1 MTTASGPQHRSSFR
15 VNQDV
20 IFDFRQVD
28 SLTADTEDADKL
40 MNEGP
45 AMQMLGELRRID
57 REAQDLLKIVADK
70 QRLLGDYLQKL
81 NAKVDLIAR
90 HFAFDNDQNGHPQRV
105 NLSETGVAFRSPKV
119 LYKGNYLV
127 MRLIFLPTY
136 TPVVVFGV
144 VARCEQVNNEYQ
156 VATQFHRLRD
166 LERQLIAKQVLKT
179 QVTLRKKDSALE

>member
-1 MTTASGPQHRSSFR
+1 MTIPSGQHHRSSFR

-28 SLTADTEDADKL
+28 SHTADSENADKL

-45 AMQMLGELRRID
+45 AMQMLAELRRID
-57 REAQDLLKIVADK
+57 RDAQDLLKIVGDK

-90 HFAFDNDQNGHPQRV
+90 HFAFDNQQNGLPQRV
-105 NLSETGVAFRSPKV
+105 NLSETGVAFYHAKA

-136 TPVVVFGV
+136 TPVVVFGIV
-144 VARCEQVNNEYQ
+144 IRCEQSNEGYQ
-156 VATQFHRLRD
+156 VATQFHRLHD
-166 LERQLIAKQVLKT
+166 QERQLIAKQVLKT
-179 QVTLRKKDSALE
+179 QVNLRKKDSALE